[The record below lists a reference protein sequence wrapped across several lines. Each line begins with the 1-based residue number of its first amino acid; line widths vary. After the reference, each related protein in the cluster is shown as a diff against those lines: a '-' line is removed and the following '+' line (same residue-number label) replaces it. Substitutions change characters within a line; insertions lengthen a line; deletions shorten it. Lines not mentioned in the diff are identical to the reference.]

1 MPARHA
7 IAASLAASVAVSALA
22 AGQSPGDDLEA
33 RKRAFARDTEI
44 DYPENNPPNAD
55 RIALG
60 KALFFDPR
68 LSRAHVQSCASCH
81 NPAFSWGDGLP
92 VGVGDGMEE
101 LARRSP
107 TILNIAWAAILM
119 WDGRADTLEHQA
131 LGPITAEVEMNM
143 PETELID
150 RLEAIEGYRPL
161 FTAAFGDPEIDG
173 DRIARAIAAFER
185 TVVSGIAP
193 FDRWVEGD
201 EHAISE
207 AAKRGFELFTGKG
220 KCADC
225 HDTWRFTDDGFYD
238 IGIDTDDI
246 GRAEHVPIP
255 SMQHAFKTPTL
266 RNVELRGPYMHAGQ
280 IETLREVVVHYEEG
294 GVERPS
300 RSDKVGGLG
309 LTERDIDD
317 LVAFMRTLTSHDAPV
332 TVPVLPR

>member
-1 MPARHA
+1 MPIR
-7 IAASLAASVAVSALA
+7 IATAAFLSATVAAAALA
-22 AGQSPGDDLEA
+22 AGLPSHEDVET
-33 RKRAFARDTEI
+33 RKRAFTRDTRI
-44 DYPENNPPNAD
+44 DYPEDNPPNAD

-68 LSRAHVQSCASCH
+68 LSRGNVQSCASCH
-81 NPAFSWGDGLP
+81 NPAFSWGDGLA
-92 VGVGDGMEE
+92 VGRGDGMDE

-143 PETELID
+143 PEEELVE
-150 RLEAIEGYRPL
+150 RLASIEGYAPL
-161 FTAAFGDPEIDG
+161 FSAAFGDPEVTG
-173 DRIARAIAAFER
+173 DRVARAIAAFER

-201 EHAISE
+201 DTAISE
-207 AAKRGFELFTGKG
+207 AAKRGFALFTGKG

-238 IGIDTDDI
+238 IGLDTADI
-246 GRAEHVPIP
+246 GRGEHVPIP
-255 SMQHAFKTPTL
+255 SMRHAFKTPTL
-266 RNVELRGPYMHAGQ
+266 RNVDQRGPYMHAGQ
-280 IETLREVVVHYEEG
+280 IETLREVVIHYNEG
-294 GVERPS
+294 GLARPS
-300 RSDKVGGLG
+300 RSDKVGDLG
-309 LTERDIDD
+309 LTESEIDD

-332 TVPVLPR
+332 TIPVLPR

>member
-1 MPARHA
+1 MPFR
-7 IAASLAASVAVSALA
+7 IAAVAALAASVAAVALA
-22 AGQSPGDDLEA
+22 NGVSEQDPLEI
-33 RKRAFARDTEI
+33 RKRAFVRDTEI

-60 KALFFDPR
+60 KVLFFDPR
-68 LSRAHVQSCASCH
+68 LSRGNVQSCASCH
-81 NPAFSWGDGLP
+81 NPAFSWGDGLA
-92 VGVGDGMEE
+92 VGRGDGMDE
-101 LARRSP
+101 LERRSP

-119 WDGRADTLEHQA
+119 WDGRAETLEHQA

-143 PETELID
+143 PESELID
-150 RLEAIEGYRPL
+150 RLEAIDGYRPL
-161 FTAAFGDPEIDG
+161 FTAAFGDPEITA
-173 DRIARAIAAFER
+173 DRVGRAIAAYER

-193 FDRWVEGD
+193 FDRWVEGE

-207 AAKRGFELFTGKG
+207 AAKRGFDVFTGKG

-238 IGIDTDDI
+238 IGMDTDDV
-246 GRAEHVPIP
+246 GRGEEVPIP
-255 SMQHAFKTPTL
+255 SMQYAFKTPTL

-280 IETLREVVVHYEEG
+280 IETLRDVVVHYEEG
-294 GVERPS
+294 GVARPS

-309 LTERDIDD
+309 LTEQDVDD
-317 LVAFMRTLTSHDAPV
+317 LVAFMRTLTSNDAPV